1 MSCPQCLA
9 GDHNLCSTVQ
19 ATMIGRFG
27 GFADRVRC
35 DWLWATPLPDAIA
48 DASAG
53 PLFCGGI
60 TVFNPIV
67 QCGVQ
72 PTQRVGVV
80 GIGGLGHMALQFLNK
95 WGCEVTAFTSSD
107 SKRDEAVKFGA
118 HHVTNSRDSAQLQK
132 LAGSLDFILVTAN
145 ATLDWPAMI
154 NALAPR
160 GRLHFVGAVLEP
172 VPVAVFSLLN
182 GQKTVSGSPLGS
194 PATTTKML
202 EFCARHSIAPT
213 TELYPMSRINEA
225 LDRLRAGNIMARQ
238 RMILLYD
245 ISARERGLVLGT
257 SNKTEFM
264 LGYGT
269 LFGDMASAINPLGD
283 LYKTQVWQL
292 AAALGVP
299 AGIVEK
305 KPTADLWSG
314 QTDEGEF
321 GFSYGDV
328 DRLLFAMID
337 ERRSGLELEAMGFD
351 GRFVR
356 TVQTMIK
363 RSQFKRRPPVV
374 AKVSHRTV
382 NVDFRYARDWGI

>member
-1 MSCPQCLA
+1 
-9 GDHNLCSTVQ
+9 
-19 ATMIGRFG
+19 
-27 GFADRVRC
+27 
-35 DWLWATPLPDAIA
+35 
-48 DASAG
+48 
-53 PLFCGGI
+53 
-60 TVFNPIV
+60 
-67 QCGVQ
+67 
-72 PTQRVGVV
+72 
-80 GIGGLGHMALQFLNK
+80 
-95 WGCEVTAFTSSD
+95 
-107 SKRDEAVKFGA
+107 
-118 HHVTNSRDSAQLQK
+118 
-132 LAGSLDFILVTAN
+132 
-145 ATLDWPAMI
+145 
-154 NALAPR
+154 
-160 GRLHFVGAVLEP
+160 
-172 VPVAVFSLLN
+172 
-182 GQKTVSGSPLGS
+182 
-194 PATTTKML
+194 
-202 EFCARHSIAPT
+202 
-213 TELYPMSRINEA
+213 
-225 LDRLRAGNIMARQ
+225 MARQ
-238 RMILLYD
+238 RMIVLYD
-245 ISARERGLVLGT
+245 VSAREKGLVLGT
-257 SNKTEFM
+257 SNKTEFL

>member
-1 MSCPQCLA
+1 METSGPQSDLSLNTAVVRTILEKFLLDETRNAGFSRGVIGLSGGVDSAVTAYLAAGALGRDNVRAVLMPYKTSSRESLADAQLVLDALGIPSETVDISPMVDPCLA
-9 GDHNLCSTVQ
+9 
-19 ATMIGRFG
+19 
-27 GFADRVRC
+27 
-35 DWLWATPLPDAIA
+35 
-48 DASAG
+48 
-53 PLFCGGI
+53 
-60 TVFNPIV
+60 
-67 QCGVQ
+67 
-72 PTQRVGVV
+72 
-80 GIGGLGHMALQFLNK
+80 AL
-95 WGCEVTAFTSSD
+95 
-107 SKRDEAVKFGA
+107 
-118 HHVTNSRDSAQLQK
+118 
-132 LAGSLDFILVTAN
+132 
-145 ATLDWPAMI
+145 
-154 NALAPR
+154 
-160 GRLHFVGAVLEP
+160 
-172 VPVAVFSLLN
+172 
-182 GQKTVSGSPLGS
+182 
-194 PATTTKML
+194 
-202 EFCARHSIAPT
+202 
-213 TELYPMSRINEA
+213 RID
-225 LDRLRAGNIMARQ
+225 DRLRAGNIMARQ

-314 QTDEGEF
+314 QTDEGEL

-363 RSQFKRRPPVV
+363 RSQFKRRPPLV

>member
-1 MSCPQCLA
+1 METSGPQSDLSLNTAVVRTILEKFLLDETRNAGFSRGVIGLSGGVDSAVTAYLAVGALGRENVRAVLMPYKTSSRESLADAQLVLDALGMPSETVDITPMVDPCLA
-9 GDHNLCSTVQ
+9 
-19 ATMIGRFG
+19 
-27 GFADRVRC
+27 
-35 DWLWATPLPDAIA
+35 
-48 DASAG
+48 
-53 PLFCGGI
+53 
-60 TVFNPIV
+60 
-67 QCGVQ
+67 
-72 PTQRVGVV
+72 
-80 GIGGLGHMALQFLNK
+80 AL
-95 WGCEVTAFTSSD
+95 
-107 SKRDEAVKFGA
+107 
-118 HHVTNSRDSAQLQK
+118 
-132 LAGSLDFILVTAN
+132 
-145 ATLDWPAMI
+145 
-154 NALAPR
+154 
-160 GRLHFVGAVLEP
+160 
-172 VPVAVFSLLN
+172 
-182 GQKTVSGSPLGS
+182 
-194 PATTTKML
+194 
-202 EFCARHSIAPT
+202 
-213 TELYPMSRINEA
+213 RID
-225 LDRLRAGNIMARQ
+225 DRLRAGNIMARQ

-314 QTDEGEF
+314 QTDEGEL

-337 ERRSGLELEAMGFD
+337 ERRSEQELGEMGFD

-356 TVQTMIK
+356 TVQTMVR